1 MQRLKKQ
8 PGILPAI
15 LLSFITV
22 ACIPCLFAQK
32 KDSKKK
38 MKPNIGQKIVL
49 AENKSSQY
57 KIVLPKHATT
67 YELRA
72 ATVLQDYL
80 IQVSGAALPIVTSD
94 KSPKS
99 QEIIIGQN
107 ERLDELA
114 AAIDYRLLKE
124 DGFVIW
130 TDSTRLIIAGGS
142 EKGSLYGVYSFLE
155 QYLGCRM
162 YSPKVK
168 IIPHQNTVILGKI
181 NDRQVP
187 VITFRDTHYRTTWDA
202 EYTDWHKLDH
212 APDGERTDWGMWV
225 HTFNELVPP
234 QVYYSSHP
242 EYFAMVK
249 GKRLPT
255 QLCLSNPEV
264 LQITIQNLRK
274 KIAMNPAAKYWSV
287 SQNDNR
293 DYCTCD
299 PCKGLDAREGSPSG
313 SIINF
318 VNQVAD
324 QFPGK
329 MISTLAYEY
338 GRHAPKTMKP
348 RDNVNIMLCSIEA
361 FRDKPIRADES
372 SAEFVKDVK
381 DWSKIAKDIIV
392 WDYVIQFNHLL
403 SPFPNLHV
411 LQPNIQF
418 FAENNVN
425 AMFEQGNREV
435 GGEFAALRAY
445 LISKLLWNPWVN
457 VDSVMNDFLF
467 GYYGAAGTPIR
478 KYIDLMRG
486 ELIKGGKPLRIFG
499 SPNEAADTYLTP
511 ALIAKYNSLFDEAEK
526 LVADSAEVLERVRIA
541 RLPLMYA
548 TMEQAK
554 KNFTGENG
562 IFEKVNDKWEAK
574 TNIRNMVDEFTD
586 LCLREGVTQVK
597 EWSTSPEA
605 YRSAMYRLYSQG
617 MNEHLAYGKKVMM
630 ISPDTSDIS
639 EEKLKMLTDG
649 KRGSHDYDN
658 NWINFAG
665 KDLEVVID
673 LEKKE
678 VVRKIGSGYYQLG
691 FWLRLL
697 PKNVEYYTSL
707 DGKNFELAG
716 NVVNTLPID
725 QYGGYLREFNIE
737 FVPRDARYIKVHAR
751 SIGNTPGWHPGAG
764 RPSHM
769 LIDEIVVE

>member
-99 QEIIIGQN
+99 QEVIIGQN

-562 IFEKVNDKWEAK
+562 LFEKVNDKWEAK

-716 NVVNTLPID
+716 NVANTLPID